1 MMNLLLVEFLKIS
14 PTRLVFLFSTL
25 KSSREAIP
33 LSSDSNNGAIFNK
46 IKFNNMYERVWQIL
60 KSMVIIIVTI
70 Y

>member
-33 LSSDSNNGAIFNK
+33 LSGDSNNGAIFNK